1 MPLGLSNSLSTSIK
15 LMNKVFRPFIEKLVM
30 VYFDDILIYC
40 KSEQEYL
47 DHLTQVM
54 SVLDHDKLFGN
65 LKKCMVFRQE
75 VPFLDYIVSAQGI
88 KVNESKIEV
97 IQSSPIPKSV

>member
-1 MPLGLSNSLSTSIK
+1 
-15 LMNKVFRPFIEKLVM
+15 MNKVFKPFIEKLVM
-30 VYFDDILIYC
+30 VYFDDILIYS